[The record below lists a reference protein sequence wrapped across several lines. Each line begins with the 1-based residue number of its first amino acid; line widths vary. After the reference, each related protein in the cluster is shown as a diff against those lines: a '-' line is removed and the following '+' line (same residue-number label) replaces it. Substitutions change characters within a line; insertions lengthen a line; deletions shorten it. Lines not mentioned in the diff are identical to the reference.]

1 MIRNAEGYVHKRYLN
16 HARLVV
22 AILLPNLSMTFLAAV
37 FVPLII
43 GVIVGIII
51 KSALKIGVAIAILI
65 IILILLGILTPNQV
79 LMPLVSLIKSGES
92 SPTLKS
98 EVQRLAGY
106 IPYSSITFIIGLA
119 VGFLKG

>member
-1 MIRNAEGYVHKRYLN
+1 M
-16 HARLVV
+16 V
-22 AILLPNLSMTFLAAV
+22 AILPPDLSITFLAAV
-37 FVPLII
+37 LVPLVI
-43 GVIVGIII
+43 GIIVGLII

-65 IILILLGILTPNQV
+65 IILILLGVLTPNQV
-79 LMPLVSLIKSGES
+79 LMPLASLIKSGAS

-119 VGFLKG
+119 IGFLKG